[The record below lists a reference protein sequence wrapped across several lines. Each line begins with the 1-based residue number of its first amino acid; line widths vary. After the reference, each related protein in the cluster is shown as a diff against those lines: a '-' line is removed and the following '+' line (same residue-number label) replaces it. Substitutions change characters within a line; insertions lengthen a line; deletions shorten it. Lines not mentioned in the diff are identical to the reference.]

1 MLQNRL
7 SAPISIIQSGRALV
21 LALALALIFP
31 AVSCAQPDAGAFFRS
46 IVGEWIG
53 VCEQSTDGE
62 KAGDKYFHFVVKQ
75 VDQRTFSS
83 EFKYYRLDEATRT
96 PIHIGDTT
104 IVSTIEPDGTVTNNI
119 TGQGTILVDEKPK
132 PQEHQLVEALSCAGD
147 NTLTGRITGNIS
159 IGGLLFGLGKNG
171 EVHDGTSAWSLDNG
185 VLTIHQSLKAGF
197 RILFFTKNF
206 TVEAKSTARQGSD
219 VASLMNEAAQIAVG
233 PAGRPS

>member
-1 MLQNRL
+1 LLQNRL
-7 SAPISIIQSGRALV
+7 SALISIIQSGRALV
-21 LALALALIFP
+21 LALTLALIFP
-31 AVSCAQPDAGAFFRS
+31 AVSHAQPDAGAFLKS
-46 IVGEWIG
+46 IVGEWVG
-53 VCEQSTDGE
+53 ACEQSTDGE

-83 EFKYYRLDEATRT
+83 EFKYYRFDEATRT

-104 IVSTIEPDGTVTNNI
+104 FVSTIEPDGTVTNNI
-119 TGQGTILVDEKPK
+119 SGQGTILVDEKPK
-132 PQEHQLVEALSCAGD
+132 PEEHQLVEALSCAGD
-147 NTLTGRITGNIS
+147 NALTGRITGNIS

-206 TVEAKSTARQGSD
+206 TVVAHSTARRGSD
-219 VASLMNEAAQIAVG
+219 VVSLMTEAARVAAG
-233 PAGRPS
+233 PTSRPS